1 MGYLTGEEF
10 QDLQNFGK
18 TLEKKQ
24 NEYSERTSK
33 ERQGS
38 KEKFLL
44 LLNKPKDNLNAQ
56 KLKYFVIK
64 ISKRII
70 FTKMRLTKHGEFFFF
85 KIQKMKRIKIEIPKQ
100 QKNYVKCYCLI
111 EKRKQKRNK
120 TIIVRKRIPMKINI
134 EDIGPARSGLG
145 NLIHLTFESGIYYN
159 HRKTTADHKL
169 KESLWDF
176 KLKN

>member
-10 QDLQNFGK
+10 KDLQNFGK
-18 TLEKKQ
+18 TLEEKQ
-24 NEYSERTSK
+24 NQYSERTSK
-33 ERQGS
+33 ERQGP

-44 LLNKPKDNLNAQ
+44 LLNKSKDNLNAQ
-56 KLKYFVIK
+56 KLKYFGIK

-70 FTKMRLTKHGEFFFF
+70 FTKMRLAKHCEFFFF
-85 KIQKMKRIKIEIPKQ
+85 KIQKMKRIKIEIPRQ
-100 QKNYVKCYCLI
+100 QKNYVKCYRLV
-111 EKRKQKRNK
+111 EKGKQKRNK
-120 TIIVRKRIPMKINI
+120 TIIIRKRIPMKINI
-134 EDIGPARSGLG
+134 GDIGPARSGLES
-145 NLIHLTFESGIYYN
+145 LIHLTFESGVYYN